1 MKHAGGAATDAG
13 MEPDPGAAS
22 RRPSL
27 ARGAGILGV
36 GMAVP
41 RRVVTNA
48 DLERIVNTSDEWIVS
63 RTGIRERRIVSDG
76 ECTSLLAAEA
86 SRMALEDA
94 GVSADRLDIV
104 LCATCSGDYLWPA
117 TACIVQNEIGA
128 GTAQAFDISA
138 ACAGFVY
145 GVQLAGALIQSGA
158 AEHVLV
164 IGADTLSRH
173 VDWSDR
179 STCVLFGDGA
189 GAVVMGPVHAGDG
202 LLGSAMGADG
212 SRVHSLYI
220 PAGGTRNPLTC
231 ELLTQRRDKL
241 VMNGP
246 EVFKFAV
253 RIMGE
258 ACLSALENAGLTPED
273 VDLFV
278 PHQANIRII
287 RAAAQRM
294 ALTDER
300 VFTNVDR
307 YGNTSAA
314 SVPIA
319 LCEAVASGRVN
330 KGSVLVFVGFGA
342 GLTWGANVLRW
353 TRDEAKQA
361 SVRQFEARGEACA
374 TH

>member
-1 MKHAGGAATDAG
+1 MSARSGQG
-13 MEPDPGAAS
+13 
-22 RRPSL
+22 RL
-27 ARGAGILGV
+27 CRGAGILGV

-41 RRVVTNA
+41 ETILTNA
-48 DLERIVNTSDEWIVS
+48 DLERMVNTTDEWIVT
-63 RTGIRERRIVSDG
+63 RTGIRERRIAAHD
-76 ECTSLLAAEA
+76 ECTSDFAVRAAL
-86 SRMALEDA
+86 MALADA
-94 GVSADRLDIV
+94 GMEADALDVI

-117 TACIVQNEIGA
+117 TACLVQGAIGA
-128 GTAQAFDISA
+128 GTAQAFDVSA

-145 GVQLAGALIQSGA
+145 GLQLAGALIETGA

-173 VDWSDR
+173 VDWTDR
-179 STCVLFGDGA
+179 ATCVLFGDGA
-189 GAVVMGPVHAGDG
+189 GAVVMGPVAPGDG

-212 SRVHSLYI
+212 SRVHSLYV
-220 PAGGTRNPLTC
+220 PAGGTRTPLTC
-231 ELLTQRRDKL
+231 ELIREGGNKLT
-241 VMNGP
+241 MHGP

-258 ACLSALENAGLTPED
+258 ACMAALENAGLTPED

-294 ALTDER
+294 GLTEDR
-300 VFTNVDR
+300 VFTNVER

-319 LCEAVASGRVN
+319 LYEAVEAGRVDC
-330 KGSVLVFVGFGA
+330 GDVLVFVGFGA
-342 GLTWGANVLRW
+342 GLTWGANVVRW
-353 TRDEAKQA
+353 TRDERDRRQTT
-361 SVRQFEARGEACA
+361 SVALHGQFSTAGGTACG